1 MFRKHLRIGVLPI
14 VCAMLFIT
22 ACGPSDSTA
31 QSCLRFDALRVDLEE
46 YENHPS
52 PNLDKRFET
61 AEAIAAGF
69 DDIRDNARDPELAE
83 AADVL
88 SELYWTVLDVYYDN
102 MLLGPDQVI
111 AEVVDQVG
119 VERVKSAN
127 PTYERICGEL

>member
-1 MFRKHLRIGVLPI
+1 MKNTR
-14 VCAMLFIT
+14 T
-22 ACGPSDSTA
+22 T
-31 QSCLRFDALRVDLEE
+31 
-46 YENHPS
+46 PS
-52 PNLDKRFET
+52 PNLDTRFET

-69 DDIRDNARDPELAE
+69 DDLRDNARDPELAE

-119 VERVKSAN
+119 LERVKSAN
-127 PTYERICGEL
+127 LTYERICGEL